1 MTHLND
7 ISKIYLEQIAEKKD
21 DSYLETD
28 MKKRQKNNEKAIA
41 DMKKV
46 KDDTVPRWMKEGKK
60 LDPVGQ
66 EDADIDND
74 GDVDKSDKYLHKKRK
89 AIGKAIDKKKD
100 KCEKC
105 DEDPCECDDKKVE
118 EGVVVTKRKTLG
130 SRFKNDAERQAYLK
144 KLDQKSKERRLNKLR
159 ATVEEVE
166 EVEEG
171 RYSDGALRPTDRI
184 KMGDGSLKSL
194 KDIDAILK
202 DKKPVRK
209 EEVEQIDELR
219 VTKLADKSKVKERA
233 KNIKSIRDKKAA
245 LADLMKHYKG
255 MKTGVY
261 NSYEPEG
268 EMVDEKIDVRK
279 QSSKRKSLGR
289 GSSINPDAKKTGYE
303 SPAEFR
309 KTEKKLA
316 PYMEAKNVHGEVE
329 VPSGNIGKLAKKASK
344 RIDTDVDGDVEHND
358 KHKGEYGEFV
368 PTPDGKG
375 KVFTG
380 PKKVTKESF
389 SNWRQDLIE
398 VADEEGEKQI
408 KEMPKNQKNKISIN
422 PKLGEAIENL
432 GGTLIE
438 EVEHEYHPVDLFE
451 DIVDAEVY
459 FLDDDLIESVVEE
472 VILES
477 LEDGYD
483 LDYIIESIVESA
495 DNSLQTLNEVTN
507 PAKVAALRA
516 RNKAAAASGE
526 GQTSGKDAGSIAKAR
541 LQKRSADASAASSA
555 KAARRKE
562 RIEKVKSTAKKVG
575 SAIKKAGV
583 SAAKGAGKAGK
594 AAVKG
599 ATYGAAY
606 TAGSAVRG
614 ARKIASAAKKGYE
627 AGRKKESDSTPMATT
642 RAPETKSSETPK
654 ASGKAR
660 GGIRRALKKGLKAA
674 VRGTAK
680 VISTGAGAVKA
691 GADYVA
697 KRAGDG
703 EVKKK
708 SEVKAP
714 KAKKQKKEKKKDKS
728 KKLDD
733 LLSSIR
739 NEEVEQIDEK
749 AVSKK
754 QQRFMGMVYA
764 AKKGEAP
771 ASAEVAKAAAGMSK
785 KDAKDFASTKHK
797 KLPEV
802 KESMSSENEMSPQ
815 EIQLRKKSAMIDK
828 RLASIRQRTAQKLG
842 KN

>member
-7 ISKIYLEQIAEKKD
+7 ISKIYLEQISEKKD

-46 KDDTVPRWMKEGKK
+46 KDDTVPRWMKEGAIADRLKAMAAEKKKDWDKKGEKAVADASKAMDKVKKTQKDMESSSFVQKESKK

-89 AIGKAIDKKKD
+89 AIGKAIGKKKD

-105 DEDPCECDDKKVE
+105 DEDPCECGDENVE

-166 EVEEG
+166 EDEQIDEQG
-171 RYSDGALRPTDRI
+171 
-184 KMGDGSLKSL
+184 MGYRQTARGNYVSRDEPGERDSAEVRAHNRAVAAYLK
-194 KDIDAILK
+194 KRKAE
-202 DKKPVRK
+202 KKISK

-219 VTKLADKSKVKERA
+219 ITKLADKSKVKERA

-368 PTPDGKG
+368 PSPDGKG
-375 KVFTG
+375 RTFTG
-380 PKKVTKESF
+380 PKKVRKESF
-389 SNWRQDLIE
+389 SNWREDLIE
-398 VADEEGEKQI
+398 VVGEKGEEKI
-408 KEMPKNQKNKISIN
+408 KEMSKNQKNKITIN
-422 PKLGEAIENL
+422 PKLGEAVEEI

-438 EVEHEYHPVDLFE
+438 MIEVDEMDV
-451 DIVDAEVY
+451 
-459 FLDDDLIESVVEE
+459 
-472 VILES
+472 
-477 LEDGYD
+477 
-483 LDYIIESIVESA
+483 IIESIYEELIEEGYTEDDVEEA
-495 DNSLQTLNEVTN
+495 IEFVLTEDLNEASDKYYDSAVKASKKAGDKIKRAEMMKM
-507 PAKVAALRA
+507 AKGRLRYLG
-516 RNKAAAASGE
+516 RKTKE
-526 GQTSGKDAGSIAKAR
+526 KYGSVKKKVGMA
-541 LQKRSADASAASSA
+541 SA
-555 KAARRKE
+555 KAQVAAYNKFRDVAQTAGDKKRKAKKAVTDVPK
-562 RIEKVKSTAKKVG
+562 KVKS
-575 SAIKKAGV
+575 
-583 SAAKGAGKAGK
+583 
-594 AAVKG
+594 
-599 ATYGAAY
+599 
-606 TAGSAVRG
+606 
-614 ARKIASAAKKGYE
+614 
-627 AGRKKESDSTPMATT
+627 
-642 RAPETKSSETPK
+642 
-654 ASGKAR
+654 
-660 GGIRRALKKGLKAA
+660 GI
-674 VRGTAK
+674 
-680 VISTGAGAVKA
+680 
-691 GADYVA
+691 
-697 KRAGDG
+697 
-703 EVKKK
+703 
-708 SEVKAP
+708 
-714 KAKKQKKEKKKDKS
+714 KAK
-728 KKLDD
+728 
-733 LLSSIR
+733 IR
-739 NEEVEQIDEK
+739 K
-749 AVSKK
+749 
-754 QQRFMGMVYA
+754 
-764 AKKGEAP
+764 
-771 ASAEVAKAAAGMSK
+771 
-785 KDAKDFASTKHK
+785 
-797 KLPEV
+797 
-802 KESMSSENEMSPQ
+802 
-815 EIQLRKKSAMIDK
+815 
-828 RLASIRQRTAQKLG
+828 TAQKVVDRMS
-842 KN
+842 

>member
-7 ISKIYLEQIAEKKD
+7 ISKVYLEKIAEKKD

-28 MKKRQKNNEKAIA
+28 MKKRQKNNEKAIE

-46 KDDTVPRWMKEGKK
+46 KDDTVPRWMKEGKIADQLRAMNAAK
-60 LDPVGQ
+60 KKEWDEKGNKAKEDAEKALKKVKDTMDEALDPVGK

-89 AIGKAIDKKKD
+89 AIGKAISKKKG
-100 KCEKC
+100 
-105 DEDPCECDDKKVE
+105 ED
-118 EGVVVTKRKTLG
+118 
-130 SRFKNDAERQAYLK
+130 
-144 KLDQKSKERRLNKLR
+144 
-159 ATVEEVE
+159 
-166 EVEEG
+166 
-171 RYSDGALRPTDRI
+171 
-184 KMGDGSLKSL
+184 
-194 KDIDAILK
+194 
-202 DKKPVRK
+202 

-219 VTKLADKSKVKERA
+219 ITKLADKSKVKERA
-233 KNIKSIRDKKAA
+233 KNIKSIRDKKAE
-245 LADLMKHYKG
+245 LAYLMKHYKG

-368 PTPDGKG
+368 PTPDGKK

-398 VADEEGEKQI
+398 VADEDGEKQI

-422 PKLGEAIENL
+422 PKLGEAVEGI
-432 GGTLIE
+432 GGTLLE
-438 EVEHEYHPVDLFE
+438 EVEIDELDVIINTIYDEFLEEGYTEDEIEEAFE
-451 DIVDAEVY
+451 VVL
-459 FLDDDLIESVVEE
+459 LDEATVTYGHDSRG
-472 VILES
+472 LEPKKQS
-477 LEDGYD
+477 KLQGRMR
-483 LDYIIESIVESA
+483 YIKR
-495 DNSLQTLNEVTN
+495 
-507 PAKVAALRA
+507 KV
-516 RNKAAAASGE
+516 GE
-526 GQTSGKDAGSIAKAR
+526 K
-541 LQKRSADASAASSA
+541 LSAAKTKAKEKYGMASA
-555 KAARRKE
+555 KAQ
-562 RIEKVKSTAKKVG
+562 V
-575 SAIKKAGV
+575 
-583 SAAKGAGKAGK
+583 
-594 AAVKG
+594 
-599 ATYGAAY
+599 AAY
-606 TAGSAVRG
+606 N
-614 ARKIASAAKKGYE
+614 
-627 AGRKKESDSTPMATT
+627 
-642 RAPETKSSETPK
+642 
-654 ASGKAR
+654 KAR
-660 GGIRRALKKGLKAA
+660 ELSQKGSDVKNRAKTSLKRFVKRQAQ
-674 VRGTAK
+674 K
-680 VISTGAGAVKA
+680 VVDRMS
-691 GADYVA
+691 
-697 KRAGDG
+697 
-703 EVKKK
+703 
-708 SEVKAP
+708 
-714 KAKKQKKEKKKDKS
+714 
-728 KKLDD
+728 
-733 LLSSIR
+733 
-739 NEEVEQIDEK
+739 EEVEQIDEK

-802 KESMSSENEMSPQ
+802 KESMQGEVQMSPQ
-815 EIQLRKKSAMIDK
+815 EVQLQRKSAQIDK
-828 RLASIRQRTAQKLG
+828 KLASIRQRKVQKQTSQQG
-842 KN
+842 QKTEG

>member
-1 MTHLND
+1 
-7 ISKIYLEQIAEKKD
+7 
-21 DSYLETD
+21 
-28 MKKRQKNNEKAIA
+28 
-41 DMKKV
+41 
-46 KDDTVPRWMKEGKK
+46 
-60 LDPVGQ
+60 
-66 EDADIDND
+66 
-74 GDVDKSDKYLHKKRK
+74 
-89 AIGKAIDKKKD
+89 
-100 KCEKC
+100 
-105 DEDPCECDDKKVE
+105 
-118 EGVVVTKRKTLG
+118 
-130 SRFKNDAERQAYLK
+130 
-144 KLDQKSKERRLNKLR
+144 
-159 ATVEEVE
+159 
-166 EVEEG
+166 
-171 RYSDGALRPTDRI
+171 
-184 KMGDGSLKSL
+184 
-194 KDIDAILK
+194 
-202 DKKPVRK
+202 
-209 EEVEQIDELR
+209 
-219 VTKLADKSKVKERA
+219 
-233 KNIKSIRDKKAA
+233 
-245 LADLMKHYKG
+245 
-255 MKTGVY
+255 
-261 NSYEPEG
+261 
-268 EMVDEKIDVRK
+268 
-279 QSSKRKSLGR
+279 
-289 GSSINPDAKKTGYE
+289 
-303 SPAEFR
+303 
-309 KTEKKLA
+309 
-316 PYMEAKNVHGEVE
+316 MEAKNVHGEVE
-329 VPSGNIGKLAKKASK
+329 VPSGDIKKLSKKASK
-344 RIDTDVDGDVEHND
+344 RIDIDVDGDVEHND

-375 KVFTG
+375 RSFTG
-380 PKKVTKESF
+380 PKKVRKESF

-398 VADEEGEKQI
+398 IVDEEGEKQI
-408 KEMPKNQKNKISIN
+408 KEMPKNKKNTITVN

-432 GGTLIE
+432 GGTLVE
-438 EVEHEYHPVDLFE
+438 EVEYEYEPVDLFE
-451 DIVDAEVY
+451 DIIDAEVY

-477 LEDGYD
+477 LDEGYD
-483 LDYIIESIVESA
+483 LDYIIESIIDSA
-495 DNSLQTLNEVTN
+495 DNSLQTLNEVTS
-507 PAKVAALRA
+507 PAKVAALRL
-516 RNKAAAASGE
+516 RNKAAASSGE
-526 GQTSGKDAGSIAKAR
+526 GQASGKDAGSIAKAR
-541 LQKRSADASAASSA
+541 LQKRSADASAASAA

-583 SAAKGAGKAGK
+583 SAAKVAGKAGK
-594 AAVKG
+594 SAAKVAGKAGKSAVKG

-606 TAGSAVRG
+606 AAGSAVRG
-614 ARKIASAAKKGYE
+614 ARKIASTAKQGYE

-802 KESMSSENEMSPQ
+802 KESMQGEVQMTPQ
-815 EIQLRKKSAMIDK
+815 EVQLQRKSAQIDK
-828 RLASIRQRTAQKLG
+828 KLAILRQKKVQKLTSQQS
-842 KN
+842 

>member
-89 AIGKAIDKKKD
+89 AIGKAISKKKG
-100 KCEKC
+100 E
-105 DEDPCECDDKKVE
+105 DEEDEEEVE
-118 EGVVVTKRKTLG
+118 ESVVVKRKTLG
-130 SRFKNDAERQAYLK
+130 SRFKNEAERQAYLK

-194 KDIDAILK
+194 KDVDAKLK

-329 VPSGNIGKLAKKASK
+329 VPSGDIKKLAKKASK

-358 KHKGEYGEFV
+358 KHKGEYGEFI

-398 VADEEGEKQI
+398 VADEDGEKQI

-422 PKLGEAIENL
+422 PKLGEAVEGI
-432 GGTLIE
+432 GGTLLE
-438 EVEHEYHPVDLFE
+438 EVEIDELDVIINTIYDEFLEEGYTEDEIEEAFE
-451 DIVDAEVY
+451 VVL
-459 FLDDDLIESVVEE
+459 LDEATVTYGHDSKG
-472 VILES
+472 LEPKKQS
-477 LEDGYD
+477 KLQGRMR
-483 LDYIIESIVESA
+483 YIKR
-495 DNSLQTLNEVTN
+495 
-507 PAKVAALRA
+507 KV
-516 RNKAAAASGE
+516 GE
-526 GQTSGKDAGSIAKAR
+526 K
-541 LQKRSADASAASSA
+541 LSAAKSKAKEKVGMASA
-555 KAARRKE
+555 KAQ
-562 RIEKVKSTAKKVG
+562 V
-575 SAIKKAGV
+575 
-583 SAAKGAGKAGK
+583 
-594 AAVKG
+594 
-599 ATYGAAY
+599 AAY
-606 TAGSAVRG
+606 N
-614 ARKIASAAKKGYE
+614 
-627 AGRKKESDSTPMATT
+627 
-642 RAPETKSSETPK
+642 
-654 ASGKAR
+654 KAR
-660 GGIRRALKKGLKAA
+660 ELSQKG
-674 VRGTAK
+674 
-680 VISTGAGAVKA
+680 SDVKN
-691 GADYVA
+691 
-697 KRAGDG
+697 
-703 EVKKK
+703 
-708 SEVKAP
+708 
-714 KAKKQKKEKKKDKS
+714 KAKTSLKRFVKRQAQKVVDRMS
-728 KKLDD
+728 
-733 LLSSIR
+733 
-739 NEEVEQIDEK
+739 EEVEQLDEK

-802 KESMSSENEMSPQ
+802 KESMQGEVQMTPQ
-815 EIQLRKKSAMIDK
+815 EVQLQRKSAQIDK
-828 RLASIRQRTAQKLG
+828 KLAIIRQKKVQKQTSQQG
-842 KN
+842 QKTEG

>member
-21 DSYLETD
+21 NSYLETD
-28 MKKRQKNNEKAIA
+28 MKKRQKNNEKAVA

-46 KDDTVPRWMKEGKK
+46 KDDTVPRWMKEGAIADRLKAMAAEKKKDWDKKGEKAVADANKAMDKVKKTQKDMESSSFVQKESKK

-89 AIGKAIDKKKD
+89 AIGKAISKKKG
-100 KCEKC
+100 E
-105 DEDPCECDDKKVE
+105 DEEDDENVE
-118 EGVVVTKRKTLG
+118 ESVVVTKRKTLG

-166 EVEEG
+166 EV
-171 RYSDGALRPTDRI
+171 
-184 KMGDGSLKSL
+184 
-194 KDIDAILK
+194 
-202 DKKPVRK
+202 

-316 PYMEAKNVHGEVE
+316 PYVEEVEEVELDEKFKTQYGDKTKLSQSSERKSLGRGSSIKDGSKSSGYESKKEFRDQSMKLRKHRERFGDLAKEEKNIHGEVE

-368 PTPDGKG
+368 PSPDGKK

-398 VADEEGEKQI
+398 VADEDGEKQI

-422 PKLGEAIENL
+422 PKLGEAVEGI
-432 GGTLIE
+432 GGTLLE
-438 EVEHEYHPVDLFE
+438 EVEIDELDVIINTIYDEFLEEGYTEDEIEEAFE
-451 DIVDAEVY
+451 VVL
-459 FLDDDLIESVVEE
+459 LDEATVTYGHDSKG
-472 VILES
+472 LEPKKQS
-477 LEDGYD
+477 KLQGRMR
-483 LDYIIESIVESA
+483 YIKR
-495 DNSLQTLNEVTN
+495 
-507 PAKVAALRA
+507 KV
-516 RNKAAAASGE
+516 GE
-526 GQTSGKDAGSIAKAR
+526 K
-541 LQKRSADASAASSA
+541 LSAAKTKAKEKYGMASA
-555 KAARRKE
+555 KAQ
-562 RIEKVKSTAKKVG
+562 V
-575 SAIKKAGV
+575 
-583 SAAKGAGKAGK
+583 
-594 AAVKG
+594 
-599 ATYGAAY
+599 AAY
-606 TAGSAVRG
+606 N
-614 ARKIASAAKKGYE
+614 
-627 AGRKKESDSTPMATT
+627 
-642 RAPETKSSETPK
+642 
-654 ASGKAR
+654 KAR
-660 GGIRRALKKGLKAA
+660 ELSQKGSDVKNRAKTSLKRFVKRQAQ
-674 VRGTAK
+674 K
-680 VISTGAGAVKA
+680 VVDRMS
-691 GADYVA
+691 
-697 KRAGDG
+697 
-703 EVKKK
+703 
-708 SEVKAP
+708 
-714 KAKKQKKEKKKDKS
+714 
-728 KKLDD
+728 
-733 LLSSIR
+733 
-739 NEEVEQIDEK
+739 EEVEQIDEK

-802 KESMSSENEMSPQ
+802 KESMQGEVQMSPQ
-815 EIQLRKKSAMIDK
+815 EVQLQRKSAQIDK
-828 RLASIRQRTAQKLG
+828 KLASIRQRKVQKQTSQQSQN
-842 KN
+842 KEV